1 MYSLLFH
8 YIKMV
13 FLVLLNDDLEKSQDS
28 SNIKFTYTFKK
39 EQFNFNIFISILK
52 SAIYYQYVKLT
63 NVIKI

>member
-28 SNIKFTYTFKK
+28 SNIMFTCTFKK
-39 EQFNFNIFISILK
+39 EQFNFNIFIYILK
-52 SAIYYQYVKLT
+52 SAIYYQYVILT

>member
-28 SNIKFTYTFKK
+28 SNIMFTYTFKK